1 MYIYVRYINDVLI
14 ILVQTSKMKV
24 EKEVINMANT
34 NITIR
39 IDEEVKTQLQGLLS
53 ELGLDM
59 TTFFT
64 MAAKQAVREQA
75 LPFKSCMVARTYG
88 VDDYLLAMKNT
99 KFNENGRAV
108 IPLGDEWRDETEWD
122 EMFEEMKKER
132 ERK

>member
-1 MYIYVRYINDVLI
+1 
-14 ILVQTSKMKV
+14 
-24 EKEVINMANT
+24 MA

-39 IDEEVKTQLQGLLS
+39 IEEKLKNDLQELLS

-64 MAAKQAVREQA
+64 MAAKQAVREQKI
-75 LPFKSCMVARTYG
+75 PFDVSMKTVTY
-88 VDDYLLAMKNT
+88 DINDYLMAMRNT
-99 KFNENGRAV
+99 KFNDDGRAV

-122 EMFEEMKKER
+122 DMFEEMKKER